1 MERFSPQDVPNTP
14 GIYVFRNAAG
24 EVIYVGKARS
34 LRKRLSTYFQPSRS
48 TGADPKLRAL
58 IHSIDSYET
67 MLVRTEAEALLLE
80 SSLIKKY
87 HPRYNVELRDDKR
100 YLHLCIDPDEPFPRL
115 QYARIRR
122 NDNRLY
128 FGPFPFARVLRETA
142 DFLAKRFGLRTCSA
156 RIPDAEQKLHCL
168 EHQIRDCCCPCS
180 GDVSP
185 EQYQE
190 RLDRVIAVL
199 RGDYKG
205 VVQELQ
211 DQMSEYAK
219 DLRFEDAARLRDMIG
234 NLRTIC
240 QPRQRS
246 FASATLERGG
256 SAPGPEG
263 VEDLQKALRIRRTPN
278 RIECFDMSNIRGRFA
293 VGSMVCFEH
302 GRPSRNDYRRFRIRS
317 EEANDD
323 TAMMREVLTRHYSR
337 LVEKG
342 EGMPDLIMVDGG
354 KGQLNTALEVLE
366 EVGMPPTPLLGLAKR
381 NEEVFLPGRSD
392 PIVLPRT
399 GLGLKLLQ
407 AIRDEAHRFAIG
419 YHRQLREKRIKDS
432 LLDEIPGIGTKRRQ
446 QLLTVLGSARRI
458 AGMDADAIAAAV
470 PGLGPVL
477 AEQVRTFLRQR
488 LGLEDSPE
496 PTS

>member
-1 MERFSPQDVPNTP
+1 
-14 GIYVFRNAAG
+14 
-24 EVIYVGKARS
+24 
-34 LRKRLSTYFQPSRS
+34 
-48 TGADPKLRAL
+48 
-58 IHSIDSYET
+58 
-67 MLVRTEAEALLLE
+67 
-80 SSLIKKY
+80 
-87 HPRYNVELRDDKR
+87 
-100 YLHLCIDPDEPFPRL
+100 
-115 QYARIRR
+115 
-122 NDNRLY
+122 
-128 FGPFPFARVLRETA
+128 
-142 DFLAKRFGLRTCSA
+142 
-156 RIPDAEQKLHCL
+156 
-168 EHQIRDCCCPCS
+168 
-180 GDVSP
+180 
-185 EQYQE
+185 
-190 RLDRVIAVL
+190 
-199 RGDYKG
+199 
-205 VVQELQ
+205 
-211 DQMSEYAK
+211 
-219 DLRFEDAARLRDMIG
+219 
-234 NLRTIC
+234 
-240 QPRQRS
+240 
-246 FASATLERGG
+246 
-256 SAPGPEG
+256 
-263 VEDLQKALRIRRTPN
+263 
-278 RIECFDMSNIRGRFA
+278 
-293 VGSMVCFEH
+293 
-302 GRPSRNDYRRFRIRS
+302 
-317 EEANDD
+317 
-323 TAMMREVLTRHYSR
+323 MMREVLTRHYSR